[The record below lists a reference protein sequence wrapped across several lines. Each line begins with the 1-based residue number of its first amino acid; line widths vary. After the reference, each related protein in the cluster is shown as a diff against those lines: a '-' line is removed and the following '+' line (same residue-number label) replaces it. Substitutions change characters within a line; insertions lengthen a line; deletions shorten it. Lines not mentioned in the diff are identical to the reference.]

1 MTINDDS
8 NEGRIDD
15 EDDGDYENEDNQ
27 TVSVVVSMPGTKGSV
42 SNPIWISDPV
52 AHIFFV
58 KIKSL
63 LSQTFLK
70 NYIFSSIKNYFS
82 KMEC

>member
-15 EDDGDYENEDNQ
+15 EDDDDYENGANQ

-42 SNPIWISDPV
+42 SKPIWISVPV
-52 AHIFFV
+52 AQIFFV
-58 KIKSL
+58 KMKSL
-63 LSQTFLK
+63 LSKTFLK
-70 NYIFSSIKNYFS
+70 NYIFSSIENNFS
-82 KMEC
+82 KTEC

>member
-42 SNPIWISDPV
+42 SKPIWISVPV
-52 AHIFFV
+52 AQTFFV
-58 KIKSL
+58 KIKSF

-70 NYIFSSIKNYFS
+70 NYIFSSIKNNFS